1 MAKKE
6 AIRDSRLVGFRTSEE
21 NVIKI
26 GVASSCRQIDK
37 QRLFNDM
44 IDLYFEKKPLTVSEL
59 NVLKQTTKSHRRK

>member
-1 MAKKE
+1 MVKKE
-6 AIRDSRLVGFRTSEE
+6 LIKDSRLVGFRTTDE

-26 GVASSCRQIDK
+26 GVASSCRQLDK
-37 QRLFNDM
+37 QQIFNDM